1 MMRAAIPLL
10 LVLSACVLPA
20 TAQDQSPK
28 APSSGSPPAAANQAP
43 PFAIG
48 GFTYQL
54 IPPRTHMFDCS
65 QPSCGAGSKVSYIFY
80 TPKPGMTFD
89 DYKASRAIVD
99 EQIKSRIPAGM
110 TLKNTPPTQIQDKMF
125 TIFESRRI
133 VTAPDGR
140 THVTVTRTLLTSTVQ
155 IELISSG
162 SDEKLADSNLAQFT
176 LAAMLAAASIG
187 TPAKP

>member
-1 MMRAAIPLL
+1 MRAAIPLL

-28 APSSGSPPAAANQAP
+28 APPSGSPSAAANQATP

-48 GFTYQL
+48 GFTYHL

-80 TPKPGMTFD
+80 APKPDMTFD
-89 DYKASRAIVD
+89 DYKAGRAIVD
-99 EQIKSRIPAGM
+99 EQIKSRIPTGM
-110 TLKNTPPTQIQDKMF
+110 SLKITPPTQSQDKVF

-140 THVTVTRTLLTSTVQ
+140 THLTVSRTLLTSTVG

-162 SDEKLADSNLAQFT
+162 SDGKLVDSNLAQFT
-176 LAAMLAAASIG
+176 LAAMLAASIE